1 MGESGPGT
9 ATPVQRAVAALA
21 QAQTDPTRALRTA
34 TEIAASKRSGAEARA
49 VAERASGLALAEL
62 HRPAEAMRALRRG
75 MRIAASAGLA
85 EREGEARMS
94 AAWVL
99 CTMGRTRTALAEA
112 DRAEALLQG
121 AALYRLRAQRAL
133 ILHATGSTDAALT
146 EYATAITGLVRS
158 RDQLWEALARNN
170 RGVLYAEQN
179 RLTAATRDLERSAA
193 LFGELDMGLARAHTE
208 HNLGYLAARA
218 GDAVGALDR
227 YQRAEDVHRAIGVPP
242 TLVLITRAELLLGL
256 RLADEAVQVA
266 QQAVDLCLTARRG
279 ADLAQARL
287 VLAEAALQAGDAPLA
302 LRSAEDALRAFQ
314 RQGRASWA
322 LVARWVRLES
332 RIGLAEA
339 PDPDLLVESRRLA
352 GRLDAARWDTFALEA
367 RIAAARLAA
376 DLGRTAAARAELS
389 RAAAVG
395 RRAPA
400 LPRARGLYAR
410 ALADRLGG
418 DDAAARRALRRATAI
433 VADYATALGSLDLR
447 AGVAGHVA
455 DLTGLGVRLALD
467 AGSPSGVLR
476 WSELGR
482 GLTSSTRPAPPSD
495 DAELAD
501 LLSRLRK
508 TLSDLREATTGGTD
522 PRPLLRRQARIEEA
536 IRALGRRG
544 RGEAS
549 GGRLPPPRPTALR
562 EALGDRTL
570 LSFVDCE
577 GELYGVALRDGRT
590 WMAPVGR
597 TAVVAAEIE
606 ALLAGLRRL
615 SVAFGAPAILA
626 QRQGLLRRAA
636 ERLEEMVLGPF
647 GPPGDAPLVVVPA
660 GPLHSLPWSVL
671 PSLTRRP
678 VTVAPS
684 AAQWLQ
690 AGRRRAAGQ
699 GVALV
704 AGPDLP
710 GAAGEI
716 ADLAEALPGSAVL
729 TGTAATA
736 AAALRALDGVAV
748 AHIACHGEFRPENPL
763 FSALRLADGPVTGY
777 DLQRLRRVPS
787 TVVLSAC
794 DAGRSAVTAGEGLL
808 GLSSS
813 LLSLGARTLVAPLVP
828 VPDDTTRPF
837 MLAFHGRLAAGE
849 PADVALAGASEV
861 LDDSPAGYVTAAA
874 FVCLGHA

>member
-1 MGESGPGT
+1 MGIGGPESG
-9 ATPVQRAVAALA
+9 TPVSRAVAAVA
-21 QAQTDPTRALRTA
+21 QAQTDPSRALRVA
-34 TEIAASKRSGAEARA
+34 AEIAASRQAGPEARA
-49 VAERASGLALAEL
+49 VAQRASGLALAEL
-62 HRPAEAMRALRRG
+62 HRPTEAMRALRRG
-75 MRIAASAGLA
+75 ARIAAAAGLA

-112 DRAEALLQG
+112 DRAEALLEG
-121 AALYRLRAQRAL
+121 AALFRLRAQRAL

-158 RDQLWEALARNN
+158 RDLLWEALARNN
-170 RGVLYAEQN
+170 RGVLHAEQN
-179 RLTAATRDLERSAA
+179 RLSAATRDLERSAT

-256 RLADEAVQVA
+256 RLADEAVRVA
-266 QQAVDLCLTARRG
+266 QQAVDLCVAARRG

-287 VLAEAALQAGDAPLA
+287 VLAEAALQAGDGRRA
-302 LRSAEDALRAFQ
+302 LDAAEEALRAFR
-314 RQGRASWA
+314 RQGRTSWA

-332 RIGLAEA
+332 RISTAG
-339 PDPDLLVESRRLA
+339 DPEPALLTESRRLA
-352 GRLDAARWDTFALEA
+352 GRLEAARWDAFALEA

-376 DLGRTAAARAELS
+376 DLGRTDAARAELS
-389 RAAAVG
+389 RAATVG

-400 LPRARGLYAR
+400 LTRARALYAR

-418 DDAAARRALRRATAI
+418 DDAAAGRALRRATAI

-455 DLTGLGVRLALD
+455 DLTNLGVRLALD
-467 AGSPSGVLR
+467 ASSPAGVLR

-482 GLTSSTRPAPPSD
+482 GLTLHTRPAPPTD

-501 LLSRLRK
+501 LLSQLRK
-508 TLSDLREATTGGTD
+508 ILTELRDATTGGTD

-536 IRALGRRG
+536 VRAAGRRG
-544 RGEAS
+544 RGGSAPSRPEA
-549 GGRLPPPRPTALR
+549 TAAALR
-562 EALGDRTL
+562 DSLGAATL
-570 LSFVDCE
+570 LSFVECD
-577 GELYGVALRDGRT
+577 GELHGVAIGPGRPVT
-590 WMAPVGR
+590 APVGR
-597 TAVVAAEIE
+597 TAAVAVEVE

-615 SVAFGAPAILA
+615 GVPFGSAGMLA
-626 QRQGLLRRAA
+626 QRQAVVRRAA
-636 ERLEEMVLGPF
+636 ARLEEVLLGRF
-647 GPPGDAPLVVVPA
+647 GPYGEGPVVVVPA

-671 PSLTRRP
+671 PGLADRP

-684 AAQWLQ
+684 AALWAQ
-690 AGRRRAAGQ
+690 ARPRDPGRS
-699 GVALV
+699 GVALI

-710 GAAGEI
+710 GAASEV
-716 ADLAEALPGSAVL
+716 ADLAAALPGSTVL
-729 TGTAATA
+729 TGGEATV
-736 AAALRALDGVAV
+736 AAALAALDGAAV
-748 AHIACHGEFRPENPL
+748 AHVACHGEFRPENPL

-777 DLQRLRRVPS
+777 DLQRLAQVPA

-794 DAGRSAVTAGEGLL
+794 DAGRAAVTPGEGLL
-808 GLSSS
+808 GLSAS

-828 VPDDTTRPF
+828 VPDETTRPF
-837 MLAFHGRLAAGE
+837 MVAFHSRLAAGD
-849 PADVALAGASEV
+849 PADVALAAARRA
-861 LDDSPAGYVTAAA
+861 LDGSPAGYLTGAA
-874 FVCLGHA
+874 FVCLGHG